1 MIRYSHVSL
10 LIPCDTASAATITTR
25 LGVQPTTI
33 RESDGMERRGDGSW
47 QVSTHH
53 AWVLDS
59 PMSHADG
66 DPTARLSALADV
78 IEPFASRLPSIRP
91 QFKPFVD
98 IVYHVTPQRP
108 NGVMGEFDWFT
119 MPAELMRRYGAWD
132 LCVSYESFWFD
143 HPDWV
148 SPKRRGWW
156 SRILG
161 SLMKW
166 RPGERHSLEYLVEG
180 SQNCV

>member
-1 MIRYSHVSL
+1 MIRYSHVRL
-10 LIPCDTASAATITTR
+10 QIPCDSASAATITAQ
-25 LGVQPTTI
+25 LGVQPTAVEESKVHGQ
-33 RESDGMERRGDGSW
+33 REDGSW
-47 QVSTHH
+47 QESTHH

-59 PMSHADG
+59 PLSQVDG
-66 DPTARLSALADV
+66 DPTTRLSALADI
-78 IEPFASRLPSIRP
+78 IEPFALRLPSIRP
-91 QFKPFVD
+91 HFRPFVD

-148 SPKRRGWW
+148 SPKQRGWW
-156 SRILG
+156 RRMLGLLRIQRTKAGRRNNLYK
-161 SLMKW
+161 LA
-166 RPGERHSLEYLVEG
+166 LVI
-180 SQNCV
+180 